1 MPHVVVRLYTDSGPL
16 IGKIRESE
24 AEVREIMTAVPGFR
38 AYSIIDTGGGALSVT
53 ACEDKAG
60 CDESIRRAAEWI
72 KTNLPGANIAP
83 PQIVEGEGVFRIE
96 HRVSEKPP
104 HVAVRV
110 FSEPAPNGI
119 REREADIREIM
130 TGTPGFRAFSA
141 IDNGSGGV
149 TITACDDKAST
160 DECSRRMREWV
171 QATFP
176 QAAPRTPQI
185 IEGEGVFR
193 FTAQAQAAPA

>member
-1 MPHVVVRLYTDSGPL
+1 MPHVVVRIFSVPAPAGL
-16 IGKIRESE
+16 RERE
-24 AEVREIMTAVPGFR
+24 AEVRELMTVVPGFR
-38 AYSIIDTGGGALSVT
+38 AYSVIDTGTGVVT
-53 ACEDKAG
+53 IVAGDDKAAT
-60 CDESIRRAAEWI
+60 DEVGRRM
-72 KTNLPGANIAP
+72 GQFVQANYPEVLRTP
-83 PQIVEGEGVFRIE
+83 PQIIEGEGIFRIE
-96 HRVSEKPP
+96 HRVSEQPP
-104 HVAVRV
+104 HVVVRV
-110 FSEPAPNGI
+110 FSEPPPKGI
-119 REREADIREIM
+119 EKRQADIREIM
-130 TGTPGFRAFSA
+130 MGTPGFRAFSA

-176 QAAPRTPQI
+176 QATPRTPQI